1 MPELLWKSYID
12 FEIEEG
18 ERDRARALY
27 ERLIERSGHVKV
39 WISYALF
46 EASPIRAISV
56 EDEDEEEN
64 VSTTPGD
71 PERARAVFDRGYK
84 LLKEDSGKAN
94 ERGLDEEVTRLKE
107 AVRFVVTWMMR
118 KQILIINSP

>member
-18 ERDRARALY
+18 ERERARVLY
-27 ERLIERSGHVKV
+27 ERLIERSGHFKV

-56 EDEDEEEN
+56 DDEDEEN
-64 VSTTPGD
+64 VPTTPGD
-71 PERARAVFDRGYK
+71 PERARAVFERGYQF
-84 LLKEDSGKAN
+84 LKEETGKAN
-94 ERGLDEEVTRLKE
+94 ERGVDEEVTRLKE
-107 AVRFVVTWMMR
+107 AVSSAKLFDDRGD
-118 KQILIINSP
+118 